1 MIAAQGSARGRA
13 WNFAHS
19 QRPMLGRGLPREED
33 AMNIY
38 VGNIAFALTE
48 ADLRAAF
55 EVYGTVDAVRLV
67 TDQASGQPR
76 GFGFVEMAAA
86 SEAQAAIAGL
96 HGTEWQGRTLTVNE
110 ARPRNEGRPRTGSR
124 PGGGQG
130 GRRF

>member
-1 MIAAQGSARGRA
+1 
-13 WNFAHS
+13 
-19 QRPMLGRGLPREED
+19 MLGRGLPREED

-38 VGNIAFALTE
+38 VGNIAFAVTE

-55 EVYGTVDAVRLV
+55 EVYGTVDAVRLI
-67 TDQASGQPR
+67 TDPYSGQSK

-96 HGTEWQGRTLTVNE
+96 HGTEWQGRALTVNE